1 MRSNLRFLILTLA
14 PSVHGQFLRYLKLE
28 SLSLQLYSLAA
39 AQPAPGPRPPVRSH
53 RHRSPPQIRQP
64 PSHPTLLALQ
74 MLQALGAR
82 VDGPQPAEFNGLSGL
97 ELWPRVTWSPLFAA
111 SWDELA
117 EKVDASGLHIGA
129 DATLVIQAPNVRI
142 KSLDL
147 QQGTLVIA
155 PAGGQQAAD
164 GGAAAGDGGQQQQQ
178 QQQQGEPL
186 LVDGL
191 VVRNAG
197 WQWRALGPDD
207 GASEEE
213 YIRGF
218 RVVKAEQQTLAAP

>member
-1 MRSNLRFLILTLA
+1 
-14 PSVHGQFLRYLKLE
+14 
-28 SLSLQLYSLAA
+28 
-39 AQPAPGPRPPVRSH
+39 
-53 RHRSPPQIRQP
+53 
-64 PSHPTLLALQ
+64 

-82 VDGPQPAEFNGLSGL
+82 VDGPRPAQFNGLHGL

-117 EKVDASGLHIGA
+117 GKVECGSVHVGA
-129 DATLVIQAPNVRI
+129 DTALVIQAPNVRI

-147 QQGTLVIA
+147 QQGTLVISP
-155 PAGGQQAAD
+155 PAAQQAA
-164 GGAAAGDGGQQQQQ
+164 GAAAGAAAGGGQQR
-178 QQQQGEPL
+178 QQGEPL
-186 LVDGL
+186 VVDGL

-197 WQWRALGPDD
+197 WEWRALGPDE
-207 GASEEE
+207 GAAEED